1 MSNRAFRILIVDDD
15 TALLKVLT
23 TGLEKAGYN
32 VVACGTADEAM
43 AKARHSDFNLI
54 IMDCMLPKT
63 NGVDLALKIKK
74 FLPNTPFVFISGIY
88 KDRGFIQETLASTG
102 SHNFLIKPFNLD
114 ELLKVVETYAKR
126 ALTFRPES
134 WLDFWQ
140 ELNVNTFQ
148 KRLSALR
155 SVSGQELPFIISLL
169 LKSKIEG
176 SLKIKIPE
184 IEGEI
189 FFSGGAITNLR
200 STDQTSF
207 FGALL
212 IQNGLLT
219 EEEISDHLKNKHPE
233 PLGESLVKA
242 QMISPHAI
250 EQTLKQ
256 QTLLRLSRL
265 ISTLPTPVEWKPALP
280 NKDSASKGHSTI
292 KGIEAKELSSFFMD
306 WSISKMKL
314 SWLRSQYVTWLDDCP
329 ILMAKPNDVL
339 PPDIKD
345 LQPLCKGQLSLNE
358 VLKNFKDA
366 DKALCLIHG
375 LILSQKIKW
384 GLRKTQ
390 SPEIDRLRQKLENL
404 ENNFKEADHF
414 TVLGLGTNAK
424 EREIKKAYLD
434 LSRSLHPDQLPP
446 DAPEELK
453 VLNSRVFTHVTRA
466 HETLS
471 EISSRESYIKELRF
485 RSLKLQEANQESLYK
500 ALDLLDR
507 KSYKQAFEL
516 LNQLKKND
524 AQTQFLE
531 LYCLWA
537 DIKRQDR
544 LSPEDTRSL
553 EKKLLD
559 LPPEDRHS
567 YIYFFVKG
575 LLAVHRKMPE
585 EAKSCFQNA
594 MVLNPQFKHA
604 AFEFQALSGGKGSL
618 LNQIFNSTSSKKP
631 A

>member
-1 MSNRAFRILIVDDD
+1 MSNKAFRILIVDDD

-23 TGLEKAGYN
+23 TGLEKAGFN
-32 VVACGTADEAM
+32 VVACAVADEAM

-63 NGVDLALKIKK
+63 NGVDLALKIRK

-88 KDRGFIQETLASTG
+88 KDRTFIQETLDTTG
-102 SHNFLIKPFNLD
+102 SHHFLLKPFNFS
-114 ELLKVVETYAKR
+114 ELQKIVETYAKR
-126 ALTFRPES
+126 TPTFRPES
-134 WLDFWQ
+134 WLEFWQ
-140 ELNVNTFQ
+140 ELNANSFH
-148 KRLSALR
+148 KRLASLK
-155 SVSGQELPFIISLL
+155 SLNGQELPFIISLL
-169 LKSKIEG
+169 LKCKSEG
-176 SLKIKIPE
+176 SLKVKLPE

-189 FFSGGAITNLR
+189 FFSDSLITQLR
-200 STDQTSF
+200 SSDPTSF

-219 EEEISDHLKNKHPE
+219 EEEVAHHLQTKHPE

-242 QMISPHAI
+242 QLLSPHAI
-250 EQTLKQ
+250 EETLRH
-256 QTLLRLSRL
+256 QTLLRISRL
-265 ISTLPTPVEWKPALP
+265 ISTLPTAVEWKPAPPKQKSSSLVE
-280 NKDSASKGHSTI
+280 AAT
-292 KGIEAKELSSFFMD
+292 KGIEAKDLFNFFMD
-306 WSISKMKL
+306 WSSSKMKL

-339 PPDIKD
+339 PPDIAA

-366 DKALCLIHG
+366 DKVLCLIHG
-375 LILSQKIKW
+375 LVLSQKLKW

-390 SPEIDRLRQKLENL
+390 SPELERLRQKLENL

-424 EREIKKAYLD
+424 EREIKKTYLD

-446 DAPEELK
+446 DSPEDLK
-453 VLNSRVFTHVTRA
+453 ALNSRVFTHVTRA
-466 HETLS
+466 HEALS
-471 EISSRESYIKELRF
+471 DITSRESYVKELRF
-485 RSLKLQEANQESLYK
+485 QSLKVQEASQESLYK
-500 ALDLLDR
+500 ALDMLDR
-507 KSYKQAFEL
+507 KSYKQAFDL
-516 LNQLKKND
+516 LNQIKKT
-524 AQTQFLE
+524 AWQTQYLD

-537 DIKRQDR
+537 DIKRRDR
-544 LSPEDTRSL
+544 INTEDARSF
-553 EKKLLD
+553 EKKMLD

-567 YIYFFVKG
+567 YLYFFVKG
-575 LLAVHRKMPE
+575 LLAIHRKMPE

-604 AFEFQALSGGKGSL
+604 AFELQTLVGTKGSL